1 MQEIKDRI
9 ELKNLVDVFANL
21 ADEKRVHDQMELFTP
36 DAHVITYADGA
47 IIVDAYGRDEIE
59 KGFSDYIASA
69 KALYHLNGQ
78 QSISEISS
86 DKAKGICY
94 SQATLLR
101 EIDGKTILQAIYA
114 RYQDSYI
121 KIDGKWLIAERIATF
136 MINENREF
144 GK

>member
-1 MQEIKDRI
+1 MQTIQDKI
-9 ELKNLVDVFANL
+9 ALKHLVDTFANL
-21 ADEKRVHDQMELFTP
+21 ADEKRVHDQMALFTP
-36 DAHVITYADGA
+36 DAHVITYADGV
-47 IIVDAYGRDEIE
+47 IIVDAHGRDEIE

-78 QSISEISS
+78 QTIEELNNEN
-86 DKAKGICY
+86 AKGICY

-101 EIDGKTILQAIYA
+101 EVEGRTMIQVIYA
-114 RYQDSYI
+114 RYHDTYV
-121 KIDGKWLIAERIATF
+121 KANGNWLIAERIATF